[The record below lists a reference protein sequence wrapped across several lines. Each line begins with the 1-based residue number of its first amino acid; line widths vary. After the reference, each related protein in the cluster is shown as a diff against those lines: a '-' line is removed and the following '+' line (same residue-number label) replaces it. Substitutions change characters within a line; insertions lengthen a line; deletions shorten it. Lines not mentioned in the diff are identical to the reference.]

1 LPLRL
6 RPTIFSNGL
15 ILVSVPLAFELA
27 FAGTLFYLQQ
37 EYEARLADQIHAN
50 QVLFH
55 TNEMWLG
62 IMDETTSTFG
72 AKIFPGKHAQVG
84 RFGTNKY
91 QREYVELSKLLKN
104 DPSQQQLLREMYM
117 ICTVMVDQ
125 TNQFEEPSLLD
136 GFATLRG
143 NMKQFR
149 NVQLLMRKLGDDM
162 EVFRVPWQ
170 RRTEEMAS
178 EVNRIHTLIRN
189 VTVGGI
195 IVSLLLAGM
204 LFTYFMRNMYDGI
217 RRLMENAHR
226 VAQQRP
232 LLPEIGRGD
241 ELAELDHT
249 FHEMAN
255 AVEAAALEQ
264 KRLQQLKQDFFNMVT
279 HDMRTPLTS
288 VVLAIET
295 LTSGVLGAIPGAALE
310 TLERAEMNANLLVKL
325 IGDLLDLDA
334 ADNRELKIHAD
345 NFDTREVFEEVE
357 TLVEP
362 LAARGQVQLRTE
374 CGVDTIYGDRHLLA
388 RVLTNLTANA
398 IKFSPQGTTVTMRA
412 TADSDRINFEV
423 IDQGRGI
430 PPEHIS
436 SIFER
441 FHQVE
446 KDDARKKL
454 GSGLGLTIARAF
466 VEAHGGQI
474 GVDSE
479 VGKGSKF
486 WFWIPLVAAANRD
499 ATNSSRALPEN
510 FTTKA

>member
-1 LPLRL
+1 MPFRF

-27 FAGTLFYLQQ
+27 FAGTLLYLQQ
-37 EYEARLADQIHAN
+37 EYESRLAAQIHAN
-50 QVLFH
+50 QVLYH

-72 AKIFPGKHAQVG
+72 HKIFPGQGGNG
-84 RFGTNKY
+84 RFGKNKY
-91 QREYVELSKLLKN
+91 KLEYFALANLLQN
-104 DPSQQQLLREMYM
+104 DPSQKTLLKEMSL
-117 ICTVMVDQ
+117 ICDAMAET

-143 NMKQFR
+143 NMSQFR
-149 NVQLLMRKLGDDM
+149 RVQKLMHRLGDDM
-162 EVFRVPWQ
+162 ETFRAPWQ

-178 EVNRIHTLIRN
+178 EVERVHIMIRN

-232 LLPEIGRGD
+232 LLPEVKRGD

-264 KRLQQLKQDFFNMVT
+264 KRLEQLKQDFFNMVT

-288 VVLAIET
+288 VVLAIES
-295 LTSGVLGAIPGAALE
+295 LTSGMLGPMPALA
-310 TLERAEMNANLLVKL
+310 LGMLQRAELNANMLVKL
-325 IGDLLDLDA
+325 ISDLLDLDA
-334 ADNRELKIHAD
+334 ADNRELKLHNEWFTIAD
-345 NFDTREVFEEVE
+345 TFNEVM
-357 TLVEP
+357 TLLHP
-362 LAARGQVQLRTE
+362 LAAKGQVTLCTE
-374 CGVDTIYGDRHLLA
+374 CGVDTIYGDKHLLG
-388 RVLTNLTANA
+388 RVLTNLAANA
-398 IKFSPQGTTVTMRA
+398 IKFSPEGTSVTMRVSVV
-412 TADSDRINFEV
+412 DDRTTFEV
-423 IDQGRGI
+423 ADQGRGI
-430 PPEHIS
+430 PPDHIA
-436 SIFER
+436 SIFDR
-441 FHQVE
+441 FSQVAI
-446 KDDARKKL
+446 DDSRKKM

-466 VEAHGGQI
+466 VEAHGGRI

-479 VGKGSKF
+479 LGKGSRF
-486 WFWIPLVAAANRD
+486 WFWIPAKPPDSSD
-499 ATNSSRALPEN
+499 ATLAPRALSEN
-510 FTTKA
+510 ITASA